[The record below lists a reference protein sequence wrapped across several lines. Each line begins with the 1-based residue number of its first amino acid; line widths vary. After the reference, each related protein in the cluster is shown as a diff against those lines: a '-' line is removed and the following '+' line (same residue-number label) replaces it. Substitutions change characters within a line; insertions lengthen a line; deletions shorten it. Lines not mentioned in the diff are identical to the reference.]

1 MSKYKMLIVPVI
13 LSSLFGLPALATA
26 DTLSIINQPANTA
39 EGVQRPERGLTKQQ
53 VESLFGSPLEKIP
66 AVGEPPISRWVYDKY
81 TVYFEHEYV
90 IHSAVHH
97 KPQDQ

>member
-1 MSKYKMLIVPVI
+1 MSQYKILIVPVM
-13 LSSLFGLPALATA
+13 LSALFGLPTLATA

-39 EGVQRPERGLTKQQ
+39 DGVKRPGRGLTKQQ
-53 VESLFGSPLEKIP
+53 VESSFGSPLEKKP

-90 IHSAVHH
+90 IHSAVHR
-97 KPQDQ
+97 